1 MTHSTYQD
9 AGTLLVI
16 IDGGQMQCSASM
28 LPALLY
34 IDHIPILSHHTQ
46 RLHLVQLRGQMHRS
60 LLLLVEHARVHGAGE
75 GTEREKVGTE
85 LEIESVATYMDSR

>member
-16 IDGGQMQCSASM
+16 IDGCQMQCSASM

-75 GTEREKVGTE
+75 RERELVGAE
-85 LEIESVATYMDSR
+85 LEIESGATYMDSR